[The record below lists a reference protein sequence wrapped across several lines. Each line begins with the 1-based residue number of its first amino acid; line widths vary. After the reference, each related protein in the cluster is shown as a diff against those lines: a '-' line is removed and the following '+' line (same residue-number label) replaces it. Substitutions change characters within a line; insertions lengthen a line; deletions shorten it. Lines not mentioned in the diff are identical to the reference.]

1 MAKKSSRK
9 STAVFISH
17 AAANLEAAQ
26 RVEASSDAAGFDPW
40 LDRSDIRVG
49 ALLGRE
55 LRQVIE
61 ASKAVVLMWSKAAAS
76 SPWVA
81 TEVLTAFHLNRYI
94 VPRVL
99 SGTELPQ
106 FLSRSVYF
114 DFRKRRADV
123 LARLGDQVA
132 RAARARNE
140 FPAVAS
146 YQPANLQQTIRVLND
161 GQRAVLDRV
170 DADDLAGARKLQTR
184 LTPQMR
190 AGEARWRFDPTI
202 LNLAGYHRKN
212 AYMLKHWE
220 AYCAGRFPPDALLA
234 EGRTRFFATLF
245 ANPIDYTALNGLGNI
260 LLFAGELDAAEF
272 FVESAVKCA
281 GREGVAY
288 PEATHD
294 LQLIRSRTRSSRRGQ
309 RRLRR
314 RGWRDV

>member
-1 MAKKSSRK
+1 MGKKGSRK
-9 STAVFISH
+9 RAAVFISH
-17 AAANLEAAQ
+17 AGVNLEAAQ
-26 RVEASSDAAGFDPW
+26 RVEAALDAAGFDPW

-55 LRQVIE
+55 LRQAIE

-94 VPRVL
+94 VPCVL

-114 DFRKRRADV
+114 DLRKRRADV

-140 FPAVAS
+140 FPAVA
-146 YQPANLQQTIRVLND
+146 
-161 GQRAVLDRV
+161 
-170 DADDLAGARKLQTR
+170 
-184 LTPQMR
+184 
-190 AGEARWRFDPTI
+190 
-202 LNLAGYHRKN
+202 HRKN

-234 EGRTRFFATLF
+234 EGRTRLFATLF

-272 FVESAVKCA
+272 FVQSAVKCA
-281 GREGVAY
+281 AREGVAY

-294 LQLIRSRTRSSRRGQ
+294 LQLIRSRTRRSRRGQ
-309 RRLRR
+309 RRR
-314 RGWRDV
+314 RGRG